1 MTLEESRRVL
11 NRIESDELDA
21 KLNNP
26 DACSAITDDTDIL
39 LQAKPYPHP
48 NSNRLKKSMNSHF
61 SFEDNNSRSNGHVSR
76 RENTLASQQ
85 KKRNARNTFQAYNTS
100 APSWVQ
106 ELAKSEVSF
115 NDDGDLM
122 KNRRHWYSQPKI
134 NTSHDETERNL
145 SSMSR
150 ALSLN
155 DLKYYDLQT
164 NDTSSCLHST
174 RDSKQNLQE
183 KLLAVEKRNRILRQ
197 LLHSH
202 NIIGQGTVLKPV
214 TSKSSDIPSTPEV
227 LPAGRSVHFE
237 LDTAEILT
245 STFQNTPK
253 KLTVD
258 VSSIESANSIDPQQC
273 SFTQMHK
280 RSGTKKESNAT
291 FKASSLTDETAR
303 IFVSGI
309 HDENHKQYLNSLIKD
324 IEDSSSSVVTT
335 PWLEVLQRDLG
346 MKVGEVPTFKSEEER
361 EALSREVEEILR
373 TNTLSSNGRKTVCF
387 LTDSVSFYF
396 LVVLTIHPFSA
407 KGSDLNSI
415 FRSLRIETAKRNPGS
430 MHTNG
435 FINKNLGNVE
445 KLLVSNPAHAEAE
458 RSRESLDT
466 ERILD
471 GDRTWEAPI
480 LSLYVHTLTSE
491 LST

>member
-21 KLNNP
+21 KHNNL
-26 DACSAITDDTDIL
+26 DAYSAITDDTDIL
-39 LQAKPYPHP
+39 LQAKPYPQP

-61 SFEDNNSRSNGHVSR
+61 SFEDNDRRSNGHMSR
-76 RENTLASQQ
+76 RENTI
-85 KKRNARNTFQAYNTS
+85 NARNTFQACNTG

-106 ELAKSEVSF
+106 ELNKSEVSF
-115 NDDGDLM
+115 NSDGDLM
-122 KNRRHWYSQPKI
+122 KNRRLWYSQPKI
-134 NTSHDETERNL
+134 NTSHDETEQNL

-155 DLKYYDLQT
+155 DLNHYDLQT
-164 NDTSSCLHST
+164 NDTSSCLHNT
-174 RDSKQNLQE
+174 RDSKHNLQE

-202 NIIGQGTVLKPV
+202 NIIGQGTMLKRL
-214 TSKSSDIPSTPEV
+214 TSKTSDVPSTPEV

-237 LDTAEILT
+237 LGTAEILT

-258 VSSIESANSIDPQQC
+258 VSSIESANSIDTQQC

-280 RSGTKKESNAT
+280 RSGAKKESNVT

-346 MKVGEVPTFKSEEER
+346 MKVGEVPTLKSEEER
-361 EALSREVEEILR
+361 ETLSREVEEIIR
-373 TNTLSSNGRKTVCF
+373 ANTLSSNGGKTVFF
-387 LTDSVSFYF
+387 LADDVSFYF
-396 LVVLTIHPFSA
+396 LVVLAIHPFSA
-407 KGSDLNSI
+407 KVSNLNSI
-415 FRSLRIETAKRNPGS
+415 VIALCIGTAKRNSGS
-430 MHTNG
+430 MHTN
-435 FINKNLGNVE
+435 
-445 KLLVSNPAHAEAE
+445 
-458 RSRESLDT
+458 D
-466 ERILD
+466 
-471 GDRTWEAPI
+471 
-480 LSLYVHTLTSE
+480 LSIKI
-491 LST
+491 